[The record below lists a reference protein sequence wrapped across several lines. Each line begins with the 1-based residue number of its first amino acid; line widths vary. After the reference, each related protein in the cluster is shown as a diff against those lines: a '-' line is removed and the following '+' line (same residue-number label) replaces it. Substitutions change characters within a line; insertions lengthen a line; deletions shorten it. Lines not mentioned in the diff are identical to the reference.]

1 MNVQVQKQIGENLRL
16 LRNAHGYTQME
27 VAEELHI
34 GRSTYTLYELGK
46 KLPPVDLIVDMA
58 ALYDVRMDLLFN
70 PNVGAYIQNMFSK
83 EQSGKDM
90 VILVETYC
98 KLSPC
103 SQGKLM
109 ERAAALLEGE
119 GVCLEINLHE

>member
-1 MNVQVQKQIGENLRL
+1 MNVQVQKQIGDNLRL

-46 KLPPVDLIVDMA
+46 KLPPVDLIVDIA
-58 ALYDVRMDLLFN
+58 ALYDVRTDLLFN
-70 PNVGAYIQNMFSK
+70 PNVSAYIQNMFSR
-83 EQSGKDM
+83 EQAGKDM

-119 GVCLEINLHE
+119 DMCLTFDLQK